1 MAFAVVL
8 HVDLCLKPCCALG
21 ANAWMRVN
29 VSLHPL
35 SLLFFTHF
43 STQAAGLILFSIF
56 ASARCGFFFLGAPF
70 LDGLGN
76 VVASFWIVSSLL
88 HRTSKLDS

>member
-1 MAFAVVL
+1 MLEAML
-8 HVDLCLKPCCALG
+8 RLG
-21 ANAWMRVN
+21 RECMDACEC
-29 VSLHPL
+29 VSSPPITP
-35 SLLFFTHF
+35 FFTHF